1 MTEATVNS
9 PRAAGDPT
17 SLGRSNLNSV
27 FGGGVGRI
35 SLIAFAVVLVAMFA
49 YGGYKMFFSRPS
61 LPASASG
68 APVSTPRAGVHDP
81 MSPVSLEEGGRRAQ
95 LNSEVADAAT
105 NRGISY
111 VAAPVVMDK
120 RYDVTS
126 DQPVGMTTVADRQPA
141 TEMAAAPSPQVGG
154 NGGQGNQQQ
163 QQPNPQNQ
171 AQLQA
176 EQEMRKAIMEQVGA
190 VMRGS
195 QGGGNQQRSG
205 FSTFYSAPPARPTA
219 EARAQN
225 GTQEATYQEP
235 TQNTGSATATTA
247 GNAPAPAPAGRQQ
260 GEPLLKSG
268 DTCYATL
275 DNGINSDDTLIV
287 LATLHSC
294 ENQNPQ
300 LKAGGKLIGRV
311 EKTQQQ
317 VRVAFNKMTLPGRRG
332 GSVPIDAI
340 AVTEDEARSG
350 VGADVDHHYLSRY
363 ASLGLAS
370 LLTGYG
376 RAASIQTGTA
386 VVTAGSTIVTT
397 PPIDPSRRNLIALG
411 EIGTAFG
418 NEVRRDF
425 ARPTTIT
432 APRNMGIGVIFVNDV
447 FLNK

>member
-1 MTEATVNS
+1 MTEASVNL
-9 PRAAGDPT
+9 PRAAGDGT
-17 SLGRSNLNSV
+17 SLRRSNINSV
-27 FGGGVGRI
+27 FGGGLGRI
-35 SLIAFAVVLVAMFA
+35 SLIAFAAALVLMFA

-68 APVSTPRAGVHDP
+68 APVSVPRAGPHDP
-81 MSPVSLEEGGRRAQ
+81 MSPVSVEEGGRRAQ
-95 LNSEVADAAT
+95 LNSEVADEAT
-105 NRGISY
+105 NRGISF
-111 VAAPVVMDK
+111 VAAPVVTDK
-120 RYDVTS
+120 RYDVTG
-126 DQPVGMTTVADRQPA
+126 DQPEETKPNNRPPA
-141 TEMAAAPSPQVGG
+141 TEMAAGPTPQVGG
-154 NGGQGNQQQ
+154 NGGQGT
-163 QQPNPQNQ
+163 QQPPPNQ

-205 FSTFYSAPPARPTA
+205 FSTFYSAAPARSAPD
-219 EARAQN
+219 ARAQN
-225 GTQEATYQEP
+225 GTQEATFQEP
-235 TQNTGSATATTA
+235 VQNMGSGSAASAGKALGPAT
-247 GNAPAPAPAGRQQ
+247 RQQ
-260 GEPLLKSG
+260 GEPFLRTG
-268 DTCYATL
+268 ETCYATL

-294 ENQNPQ
+294 ESQNPQ
-300 LKAGGKLIGRV
+300 LGAGAKLIGRV
-311 EKTQQQ
+311 EKTQEQ
-317 VRVAFNKMTLPGRRG
+317 VRVTFNKMTLPGRRG
-332 GSVPIDAI
+332 GAVPIDAI

-350 VGADVDHHYLSRY
+350 IGADVNHHYLARY

-386 VVTAGSTIVTT
+386 VVTPGSTIVTT
-397 PPIDPSRRNLIALG
+397 QPIDPSRRNLIALG
-411 EIGTAFG
+411 EMGTAFG

-425 ARPTTIT
+425 ARPTTVT